1 MIENRLLLLLLL
13 LLIFTSCSR
22 ENSNISIDNWNNQ
35 IITKLNNTDSLILKQ
50 KELKTNIDFLLEFRK
65 DIVIEIDKLNS
76 KEEFSEFVVY
86 ENYNCEFNP
95 KDKILTQIPFIKNK
109 FYYDILIV
117 SEKENYFYELKGFSE
132 DKKLK
137 FIKQP
142 YENRK
147 ALLELLNP
155 ENVAKKKSTYLLND
169 FSVSSK
175 ITSNGNNLDLEVIST
190 RLN

>member
-13 LLIFTSCSR
+13 IYTSCSR
-22 ENSNISIDNWNNQ
+22 ENSNISIDNWNNK

-155 ENVAKKKSTYLLND
+155 ENVAKNKSTYLLND